1 MSGAQFTPGSP
12 SALQYLNQLLAA
24 RSVDSTAADA
34 VFSREGASGGIGD
47 GGHAFGP
54 GQFNN
59 AGGVW
64 TGRDP
69 GATPEQLN
77 QAAWS
82 PQGLTELANDV
93 AKVAAGQKG
102 NAAIQSI
109 VTGFERPRNEPAEIQ
124 GAEAAYGSA
133 PLAAAATQAQPQTL
147 VTNPAPLAAAA
158 TATPSVAPLNRQGF
172 AAGLIGVMNQ
182 RGGIDANGLLQA
194 IAALRT

>member
-1 MSGAQFTPGSP
+1 MSGGQFTPGSQ
-12 SALQYLNQLLAA
+12 SALDYLTQLLTARNVDPNAA
-24 RSVDSTAADA
+24 NA
-34 VFSREGASGGIGD
+34 VFGREGASGAIGD

-82 PQGLTELANDV
+82 QPGLTELADDV
-93 AKVAAGQKG
+93 AKVAAGQRG
-102 NAAIQSI
+102 NSAISSI
-109 VTGFERPRNEPAEIQ
+109 VSRFERPANPQAEIQ

-133 PLAAAATQAQPQTL
+133 PQLAAAAAPQAPAQMQAAP
-147 VTNPAPLAAAA
+147 PAPLATAASA
-158 TATPSVAPLNRQGF
+158 APAPLNRQGF
-172 AAGLIGVMNQ
+172 AAGLIGAMNHS
-182 RGGIDANGLLQA
+182 GGIDANGLLQA